1 MYNKFSDTI
10 AEAYKQVE
18 LFNEIASNLDNVTID
33 SLDNQLSFVYEEL
46 VETIDALEAG
56 DDEELLDGCADL
68 FVTVAGLMQKL
79 DAAGFKVAEAI
90 TRVNEN
96 NLSKFNSTGNFQP
109 PNTNAVYNKQYDLYS
124 FLDKETGKIRKPTN
138 FLSVDLEGTY
148 VKGFLKGEI

>member
-1 MYNKFSDTI
+1 MNANMYNQVKKFNSV
-10 AEAYKQVE
+10 AG
-18 LFNEIASNLDNVTID
+18 NLDNVTPE
-33 SLDNQLSFVYEEL
+33 SVSNQLSFIYEEL

-79 DAAGFKVAEAI
+79 DYAGFAVGEAI
-90 TRVNEN
+90 ARVNEN
-96 NLSKFNSTGNFQP
+96 NLNKFNSTGNFQP

-148 VKGFLKGEI
+148 VKGYLKGGV

>member
-1 MYNKFSDTI
+1 MNAHMYNQVKKFNSV
-10 AEAYKQVE
+10 AG
-18 LFNEIASNLDNVTID
+18 NLDNVTPE
-33 SLDNQLSFVYEEL
+33 SVSNQLSFIYEEL

-68 FVTVAGLMQKL
+68 FVTVSGLMQKL

-90 TRVNEN
+90 ARVNEN

-109 PNTNAVYNKQYDLYS
+109 SNTNAVYNKQYDLYS

-138 FLSVDLEGTY
+138 FISVDLDGLY
-148 VKGFLKGEI
+148 VEGFLQGGV

>member
-56 DDEELLDGCADL
+56 DDEELLDGCAD
-68 FVTVAGLMQKL
+68 
-79 DAAGFKVAEAI
+79 
-90 TRVNEN
+90 
-96 NLSKFNSTGNFQP
+96 
-109 PNTNAVYNKQYDLYS
+109 
-124 FLDKETGKIRKPTN
+124 
-138 FLSVDLEGTY
+138 
-148 VKGFLKGEI
+148 

>member
-1 MYNKFSDTI
+1 MNAHMYNQVKKFNSV
-10 AEAYKQVE
+10 AK
-18 LFNEIASNLDNVTID
+18 NLDNVTPESI
-33 SLDNQLSFVYEEL
+33 DNQLLYIYEEL

-109 PNTNAVYNKQYDLYS
+109 PNTNAVYNKQHDLYS

-138 FLSVDLEGTY
+138 FLSVDLDGLY
-148 VKGFLKGEI
+148 VKGFLQGGV

>member
-1 MYNKFSDTI
+1 MNANMYN
-10 AEAYKQVE
+10 QVKK
-18 LFNEIASNLDNVTID
+18 LNAVAGNLDNVTPE
-33 SLDNQLSFVYEEL
+33 SVSNQLSFIFEEL
-46 VETIDALEAG
+46 QETIDALEAG

-109 PNTNAVYNKQYDLYS
+109 PNTNAVYNKQYDLFS
-124 FLDKETGKIRKPTN
+124 FINKDTGKIMKPTN
-138 FLSVDLEGTY
+138 FLSVDLEGLY
-148 VKGFLKGEI
+148 VKGFLKGEV

>member
-1 MYNKFSDTI
+1 MNANMYNQVKKFNSV
-10 AEAYKQVE
+10 A
-18 LFNEIASNLDNVTID
+18 NNLDNVTPE
-33 SLDNQLSFVYEEL
+33 SVSNQLSFIYEEL

-79 DAAGFKVAEAI
+79 DYAGFAVGEAI
-90 TRVNEN
+90 ARVNEN

-109 PNTNAVYNKQYDLYS
+109 PNTNAVYNEKYDLYS

-138 FLSVDLEGTY
+138 FTPVSLDGLY
-148 VKGFLKGEI
+148 VKGFLKGGV

>member
-1 MYNKFSDTI
+1 MNANMYNQVKKFNSV
-10 AEAYKQVE
+10 AG
-18 LFNEIASNLDNVTID
+18 NLDNVTPD
-33 SLDNQLSFVYEEL
+33 SVSNQLSFIYEEL

-56 DDEELLDGCADL
+56 DDEALIDGCADL

-109 PNTNAVYNKQYDLYS
+109 PNTNAMYNKQYDLFS
-124 FLDKETGKIRKPTN
+124 FLNKDTNKIMKPTN
-138 FLSVDLEGTY
+138 FLSVDLDGLY
-148 VKGFLKGEI
+148 VKGFLQGGV

>member
-1 MYNKFSDTI
+1 MNANMCNQVKKFNSV
-10 AEAYKQVE
+10 AK
-18 LFNEIASNLDNVTID
+18 NLDNVTPE
-33 SLDNQLSFVYEEL
+33 SVSNQLSFIYEEL

-79 DAAGFKVAEAI
+79 DAAGFAVGEAI

-124 FLDKETGKIRKPTN
+124 FLDKETGKIMKPTN
-138 FLSVDLEGTY
+138 FLSVDLDGLY
-148 VKGFLKGEI
+148 VKGFLQGGV

>member
-1 MYNKFSDTI
+1 MNANMYNQVKKFNSV
-10 AEAYKQVE
+10 A
-18 LFNEIASNLDNVTID
+18 NNLNNVTPE
-33 SLDNQLSFVYEEL
+33 SVSNQLSFIYEEL

-124 FLDKETGKIRKPTN
+124 FLDKETGKIMKPTN
-138 FLSVDLEGTY
+138 FLSVDLDGLY
-148 VKGFLKGEI
+148 VKGFLQGGV

>member
-1 MYNKFSDTI
+1 MNANMYNQVKKFNSV
-10 AEAYKQVE
+10 AG
-18 LFNEIASNLDNVTID
+18 NLDNVTPESI
-33 SLDNQLSFVYEEL
+33 SNQLSFIYEEL
-46 VETIDALEAG
+46 VEGIDALEAG

-96 NLSKFNSTGNFQP
+96 NLSKFDSTGNFQP
-109 PNTNAVYNKQYDLYS
+109 PNTNAVYNKQYDLYA

-138 FLSVDLEGTY
+138 FASVNLEGTY